1 MLGLVKATDSK
12 PKQKIFCWFNATYV
26 QTQNNLAYN
35 PAYAPN
41 GRGLFRKAVMQTME
55 YFLEDWST
63 DEHPNVVIDYEFL
76 EGDASVGLADDFEI
90 YVYHGDKEIWGE
102 LTRQDQIEIQEA
114 VEADYKRVIDEW
126 NQP

>member
-1 MLGLVKATDSK
+1 MQL
-12 PKQKIFCWFNATYV
+12 NV

-41 GRGLFRKAVMQTME
+41 GRGLFRKVTMDRME
-55 YFLEDWST
+55 YFLEEWST
-63 DEHPNVVIDYEFL
+63 DEHPNVRIDYDFL

-90 YVYHGDKEIWGE
+90 YVYVGEKEIWNE
-102 LTRQDQIEIQEA
+102 LTRAEQLEVYEA
-114 VEADYKRVIDEW
+114 VQADFKRSIEEW